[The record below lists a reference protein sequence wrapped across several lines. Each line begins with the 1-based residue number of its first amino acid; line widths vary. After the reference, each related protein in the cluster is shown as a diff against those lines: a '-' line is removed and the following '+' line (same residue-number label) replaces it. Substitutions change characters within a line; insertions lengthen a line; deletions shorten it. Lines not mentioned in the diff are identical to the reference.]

1 VLKLDV
7 EGRNAGMGASA
18 NTAQARVMPQRV
30 RSECTAHGDWNRENK
45 VATTDRGAR
54 NQWLSV
60 AKGRSLAGHPQS
72 CPPIAFRA
80 RRQEVFVTTRSRR
93 ETLTFKHP
101 FRLEG
106 IDRTLPAGLYDVVTD
121 EEMIEGL
128 SFAVFRRVTTMITV
142 PCAPP
147 HQASVELISIGSIDL
162 ANAQRIDA
170 ATP

>member
-1 VLKLDV
+1 MAKV
-7 EGRNAGMGASA
+7 GMPALGHR
-18 NTAQARVMPQRV
+18 QAERKRAPCAQRV
-30 RSECTAHGDWNRENK
+30 TAACTAHGDWNRENK
-45 VATTDRGAR
+45 AASPDRGAR
-54 NQWLSV
+54 NEWLSV
-60 AKGRSLAGHPQS
+60 TKGRSLAAHPQS
-72 CPPIAFRA
+72 CPPIAFHD

-128 SFAVFRRVTTMITV
+128 SFAVFRRVATMITV

-147 HQASVELISIGSIDL
+147 HHGSVELISIGSDDL

-170 ATP
+170 AAP